1 MHRAVAAAESSSSAS
16 AMCTNRWFGRS
27 YLHYAYVC
35 ACNTTSVH
43 GHTFGIILASH
54 RHHEA
59 GRISNIG
66 PASTN
71 CRSMVNAST
80 IAWSL
85 AQEGRATSATEA
97 NAATQCTRMIVV
109 RTAFG
114 TRMMHTVFVYGMLSV
129 VLVSRQR
136 TVHNIQAQRPS
147 VRRRL
152 TAA

>member
-1 MHRAVAAAESSSSAS
+1 M
-16 AMCTNRWFGRS
+16 
-27 YLHYAYVC
+27 
-35 ACNTTSVH
+35 
-43 GHTFGIILASH
+43 
-54 RHHEA
+54 
-59 GRISNIG
+59 
-66 PASTN
+66 
-71 CRSMVNAST
+71 NAST

-97 NAATQCTRMIVV
+97 NATTQCTRMIVV

-114 TRMMHTVFVYGMLSV
+114 TRMMHTVFVYDMLSV